1 MKPSPKT
8 SESLKP
14 KSLPPITLGEYLP
27 IGAHTKVDLVVQK
40 ANLAEFKKLSE
51 ILPRMPIAIPSQTP
65 VRLSLLPGAKL
76 IIDFLGNDVEFH
88 PVQGSQEDRILRV
101 QAHPEGMTLH
111 IALGKDEYSVELKK
125 SGAPH
130 IIGDNEQSHTVQRTS
145 YPFRSSEADSERNSE
160 SRGGCGGGER

>member
-1 MKPSPKT
+1 MKRSSKT
-8 SESLKP
+8 SQSP
-14 KSLPPITLGEYLP
+14 NPNSLPTITSGKYLP

-40 ANLAEFKKLSE
+40 VNLAEVKKLSE

-88 PVQGSQEDRILRV
+88 PVQGSQEDRILHV
-101 QAHPEGMTLH
+101 QAHSEGITLR
-111 IALGKDEYSVELKK
+111 ITLGKDEYSVELKK

-145 YPFRSSEADSERNSE
+145 YPFRSSEADSARNSE